1 MRSKY
6 FTHKPLPKIEIPRK
20 EIDGKRYYVTP
31 GGECYRSV
39 TTILSQLTKEAIQ
52 EWRDRV
58 GEAEATKISTS
69 ASKRGTKLH
78 TMMED
83 YVGNVEDFALNKMPT
98 TLSLFLDIQP
108 FVDSNLEEVYGIEY
122 PLYSD
127 RLRAAGTSD
136 LICKYAGKPTVLD
149 YKTSSKRKKEE
160 WIENYFIQST
170 AYALMVKERYDLD
183 IEQIVIMIAVE
194 GDKPQVFVKDPSE
207 YTKKTIDIFDK
218 Y

>member
-1 MRSKY
+1 MRTRY
-6 FTHKPLPKIEIPRK
+6 FTHKPFPKIEIPRK

-31 GGECYRSV
+31 SGEHYRSV
-39 TTILSQLTKEAIQ
+39 TTILSELTKDSIQ

-58 GEAEATKISTS
+58 GEQEANKISSS
-69 ASKRGTKLH
+69 ASRRGTKLH

-98 TLSLFLDIQP
+98 TTSLFLDIQP

-149 YKTSSKRKKEE
+149 YKTSSKRKKEQ

-170 AYALMVKERYDLD
+170 AYSLMVKERYDFD

-194 GDKPQVFVKDPSE
+194 GDKPQVFVKDPCE
-207 YTKKTIDIFDK
+207 YVKKTISIFDT

>member
-1 MRSKY
+1 MRTKY
-6 FTHKPLPKIEIPRK
+6 FTHKPLPKIEVPRK

-39 TTILSQLTKEAIQ
+39 TTILSQLTKDHIQ
-52 EWRDRV
+52 KWRDRV
-58 GEAEATKISTS
+58 GEQEASKISSS
-69 ASKRGTKLH
+69 ASRRGTKLH

-98 TLSLFLDIQP
+98 TTSLFLDIQP

-194 GDKPQVFVKDPSE
+194 GDNPQVFVKDPSD
-207 YTKKTIDIFDK
+207 YVKKTISIFDT

>member
-1 MRSKY
+1 MRTKY
-6 FTHKPLPKIEIPRK
+6 FDHKPLPKIEIPRK

-31 GGECYRSV
+31 NGDQYRSV
-39 TTILSQLTKEAIQ
+39 TTILSQLTQEAIQ
-52 EWRDRV
+52 KWRNRV
-58 GEAEATKISTS
+58 GEQEATKISTS
-69 ASKRGTKLH
+69 ASRRGTKLH

-83 YVGNVEDFALNKMPT
+83 YVGNVEDFALNKMPIT
-98 TLSLFLDIQP
+98 TSLFLDIQP

-136 LICKYAGKPTVLD
+136 LICKYAGKTTILD
-149 YKTSSKRKKEE
+149 YKTSSKQKKEE

-170 AYALMVKERYDLD
+170 AYSLMVKERYDMD
-183 IEQIVIMIAVE
+183 VEQIVIMIAVE
-194 GDKPQVFVKDPSE
+194 GDTPQVFVKDPSD
-207 YTKKTIDIFDK
+207 YVKKTIDIFDT

>member
-1 MRSKY
+1 MRTKY
-6 FTHKPLPKIEIPRK
+6 FTHKPLPKIEVPRK

-39 TTILSQLTKEAIQ
+39 TTILSQLNKDDIQ
-52 EWRDRV
+52 KWRDRV
-58 GEAEATKISTS
+58 GEQEANKISSS
-69 ASKRGTKLH
+69 ASRRGTKLH
-78 TMMED
+78 LMMED

-98 TLSLFLDIQP
+98 TISLFLDIQP

-136 LICKYAGKPTVLD
+136 LICMYAGKPTVLD
-149 YKTSSKRKKEE
+149 YKTSSKPKKEE

-194 GDKPQVFVKDPSE
+194 GDNPQVFVKDPSD
-207 YTKKTIDIFDK
+207 YVKKTISIFDT

>member
-39 TTILSQLTKEAIQ
+39 TTILSQLTKNAIQ

-58 GEAEATKISTS
+58 GEAEATKISTK
-69 ASKRGTKLH
+69 ASTRGTKLH

-194 GDKPQVFVKDPSE
+194 GDSPQVFVKDPSE
-207 YTKKTIDIFDK
+207 YIKKTIDIFDK

>member
-1 MRSKY
+1 LRTKY
-6 FTHKPLPKIEIPRK
+6 FEHKPLPKIEIPRK

-31 GGECYRSV
+31 NGDSYRSV
-39 TTILSQLTKEAIQ
+39 TTILSQLTQEAIQ
-52 EWRDRV
+52 KWRNRV
-58 GEAEATKISTS
+58 GEQEATKISTS
-69 ASKRGTKLH
+69 ASRRGTKLH

-98 TLSLFLDIQP
+98 TTSLFLDIQP

-136 LICKYAGKPTVLD
+136 LICKYAGKTTILD
-149 YKTSSKRKKEE
+149 YKTASKQKKEE

-170 AYALMVKERYDLD
+170 AYSLMVKERYDLD

-194 GDKPQVFVKDPSE
+194 GDNPQVFVKDPSD
-207 YTKKTIDIFDK
+207 YVKKTIDIFDT

>member
-1 MRSKY
+1 LRTKY
-6 FTHKPLPKIEIPRK
+6 FTHKPLPKIEVPRK

-31 GGECYRSV
+31 GGDCYRSV
-39 TTILSQLTKEAIQ
+39 TTILSQLTQEAIQ
-52 EWRDRV
+52 KWRDRV
-58 GEAEATKISTS
+58 GEQEANKISSS

-98 TLSLFLDIQP
+98 TTSLFLDIQP

-194 GDKPQVFVKDPSE
+194 GDKPQVFVKDPND
-207 YTKKTIDIFDK
+207 YVKKTISIFDT

>member
-1 MRSKY
+1 MRTKY

-31 GGECYRSV
+31 SGDSYRSV
-39 TTILSQLTKEAIQ
+39 TTILSQLTKDAIQ

-58 GEAEATKISTS
+58 GEVEATKISTR
-69 ASKRGTKLH
+69 ASSRGTKLH

-83 YVGNVEDFALNKMPT
+83 YVGNVEDFALNKMPIT
-98 TLSLFLDIQP
+98 TSLFLDIQP

-127 RLRAAGTSD
+127 RLKAAGTSD
-136 LICKYAGKPTVLD
+136 LICKYAGKTTILD
-149 YKTSSKRKKEE
+149 YKTSSKRKKEQ

-170 AYALMVKERYDLD
+170 AYSLMVKERYDLD

-194 GDKPQVFVKDPSE
+194 GDSPQVFVKDPSE
-207 YTKKTIDIFDK
+207 YIKKTIDIFDT

>member
-1 MRSKY
+1 MRTKY

-39 TTILSQLTKEAIQ
+39 TTILSQLNKDDIQ
-52 EWRDRV
+52 KWRNRV
-58 GEAEATKISTS
+58 GEAEATKISTR
-69 ASKRGTKLH
+69 ASTRGTKLH

-98 TLSLFLDIQP
+98 TTSLFLDIQP

-127 RLRAAGTSD
+127 RLRAAGTCD
-136 LICKYAGKPTVLD
+136 LICKYAGKYTILD
-149 YKTSSKRKKEE
+149 YKTSNKHKKEE

-170 AYALMVKERYDLD
+170 AYSLMTKERYDLD

-194 GDKPQVFVKDPSE
+194 GDNPQVFVKDPSE
-207 YTKKTIDIFDK
+207 YVKKTISIFDT

>member
-1 MRSKY
+1 LRTKY
-6 FTHKPLPKIEIPRK
+6 FTHNLLPKIEVPRK

-31 GGECYRSV
+31 AGDQYRSV
-39 TTILSQLTKEAIQ
+39 TTILSQLTKDDIQ
-52 EWRDRV
+52 KWRDRV
-58 GEAEATKISTS
+58 GEQEANKISSS
-69 ASKRGTKLH
+69 ASRRGTKLH
-78 TMMED
+78 LMMED

-98 TLSLFLDIQP
+98 TTSLFLDIQP

-194 GDKPQVFVKDPSE
+194 GDNPQVFVKDPSD
-207 YTKKTIDIFDK
+207 YVKKTISIFDT

>member
-1 MRSKY
+1 LRTKY
-6 FTHKPLPKIEIPRK
+6 FTHKPLPKIEVPRK

-39 TTILSQLTKEAIQ
+39 TTILSQLTKDDIQ
-52 EWRDRV
+52 KWRDRV
-58 GEAEATKISTS
+58 GEQEANKISSS
-69 ASKRGTKLH
+69 ASRRGTKLH
-78 TMMED
+78 LMMED

-98 TLSLFLDIQP
+98 TTSLFLDIQP

-194 GDKPQVFVKDPSE
+194 GDNPQVFVKDPSD
-207 YTKKTIDIFDK
+207 YVKKTISIFDT

>member
-1 MRSKY
+1 M
-6 FTHKPLPKIEIPRK
+6 F
-20 EIDGKRYYVTP
+20 
-31 GGECYRSV
+31 
-39 TTILSQLTKEAIQ
+39 
-52 EWRDRV
+52 
-58 GEAEATKISTS
+58 
-69 ASKRGTKLH
+69 
-78 TMMED
+78 
-83 YVGNVEDFALNKMPT
+83 VEDFALNKMPT
-98 TLSLFLDIQP
+98 TTSLFLDIQP

-194 GDKPQVFVKDPSE
+194 GDNPQVFVKDPSD
-207 YTKKTIDIFDK
+207 YVKKTISIFDT